1 MSYGHDPRSAP
12 HQRPDRR
19 TFMVRRL
26 FVLGLLVAVVYAA
39 VSVGSGWFGDDA
51 KPDGAITPV
60 TNTVINDGR
69 PPATPFDIP
78 ATEPPLR
85 PRTIPTK
92 DNPAV
97 VLILGDSD
105 AGGFGPYVQQAM
117 QRTGVVRSKISYVTS
132 SGLARPDYFDWPSNM
147 RAVVPDVNPD
157 VVIATFGG
165 NDAQG
170 LRNPD
175 KSWAVNHTPGS
186 GGDDTDWR
194 TEYGR
199 RVGAA
204 MDYLSKGNRT
214 LIWVGIPDDDNPQ
227 NTARLKVQDEV
238 VRTEAAKRS
247 GKVVFVDTWQLF
259 AGPGGV
265 WTPNA
270 VDPRDG
276 QSKAVRRSD
285 GFHLNDM
292 GSQILAIPVF
302 AAVVRDLQ
310 SRGATSLTV
319 PTTVAPTTAPPAN
332 TPPTT

>member
-1 MSYGHDPRSAP
+1 
-12 HQRPDRR
+12 
-19 TFMVRRL
+19 MVRRL
-26 FVLGLLVAVVYAA
+26 VALGVLIVVVYVA
-39 VSVGSGWFGDDA
+39 VSVVSSLLGSDPKTVGSA
-51 KPDGAITPV
+51 TPV

-69 PPATPFDIP
+69 PPTTPFDIP
-78 ATEPPLR
+78 ATEPPVR

-92 DNPAV
+92 DNPAI

-105 AGGFGPYVQQAM
+105 AGGFGPYVQQSL

-157 VVIATFGG
+157 IVIATFGG

-194 TEYGR
+194 AEYGR

-214 LIWVGIPDDDNPQ
+214 VIWVGIPNDDNPQ

-238 VRTEAAKRS
+238 VRAEAAKRS
-247 GKVVFVDTWQLF
+247 GKVVFVDTWNLF
-259 AGPGGV
+259 AAPSGA
-265 WTPNA
+265 WSPNA

-276 QSKAVRRSD
+276 LSKAVRRSD

-292 GSQILAIPVF
+292 GAQILAVPVF
-302 AAVVRDLQ
+302 AAVVRDLE
-310 SRGATSLTV
+310 SRGASDLTV
-319 PTTVAPTTAPPAN
+319 PSTV
-332 TPPTT
+332 PPTTIPPDSPPTT

>member
-1 MSYGHDPRSAP
+1 
-12 HQRPDRR
+12 
-19 TFMVRRL
+19 MVRRL
-26 FVLGLLVAVVYAA
+26 VALGVLIVVVYVA
-39 VSVGSGWFGDDA
+39 VSVVSSLLGSDPKTVGPA
-51 KPDGAITPV
+51 TPV

-69 PPATPFDIP
+69 PPTTPFDIP
-78 ATEPPLR
+78 ATEPPVR

-105 AGGFGPYVQQAM
+105 AGGFGPYVQQAL
-117 QRTGVVRSKISYVTS
+117 QRTGVVRSKISYITS

-157 VVIATFGG
+157 IVIATFGG
-165 NDAQG
+165 NDAQA

-194 TEYGR
+194 AEYGR

-214 LIWVGIPDDDNPQ
+214 LIWVGIPNDDNPQ

-238 VRTEAAKRS
+238 VRAEASKRS
-247 GKVVFVDTWQLF
+247 GKVVFIDTWNLF
-259 AGPGGV
+259 AGPAGT
-265 WTPNA
+265 WSPNA

-276 QSKAVRRSD
+276 VSKPVRRSD

-292 GSQILAIPVF
+292 GAQILSVPVF
-302 AAVVRDLQ
+302 AAVIRDLE
-310 SRGATSLTV
+310 SRGATNLTV
-319 PTTVAPTTAPPAN
+319 PSTVPPTTIPPD

>member
-1 MSYGHDPRSAP
+1 
-12 HQRPDRR
+12 
-19 TFMVRRL
+19 MVRRL
-26 FVLGLLVAVVYAA
+26 VVLGVLIAVIYAA
-39 VSVGSGWFGDDA
+39 VSVVSGWFDHGSKA
-51 KPDGAITPV
+51 VGPATPA

-69 PPATPFDIP
+69 PPTTPFNIP
-78 ATEPPLR
+78 VSEPPVK

-92 DNPAV
+92 DNQAV

-117 QRTGVVRSKISYVTS
+117 QRTGLVRSKISYVTS

-157 VVIATFGG
+157 IVIATFGG

-186 GGDDTDWR
+186 GGDDADWR
-194 TEYGR
+194 AEYGK

-214 LIWVGIPDDDNPQ
+214 LIWVGIPNDDNAQ
-227 NTARLKVQDEV
+227 ISARLKVQDEV
-238 VRTEAAKRS
+238 VRAEAAKRA
-247 GKVVFVDTWQLF
+247 GKVVFIDTWILF

-265 WTPNA
+265 WSPNA

-292 GSQILAIPVF
+292 GSQILSVPVF

-310 SRGATSLTV
+310 SRGAAEITV
-319 PTTVAPTTAPPAN
+319 PTTVPPTTLPDS

>member
-1 MSYGHDPRSAP
+1 
-12 HQRPDRR
+12 
-19 TFMVRRL
+19 V
-26 FVLGLLVAVVYAA
+26 
-39 VSVGSGWFGDDA
+39 
-51 KPDGAITPV
+51 
-60 TNTVINDGR
+60 
-69 PPATPFDIP
+69 
-78 ATEPPLR
+78 R

-92 DNPAV
+92 DNPAI

-105 AGGFGPYVQQAM
+105 AGGFGPYVQQAL

-157 VVIATFGG
+157 IVIATFGG
-165 NDAQG
+165 NDAQA

-186 GGDDTDWR
+186 GVDDSDWR
-194 TEYGR
+194 AEYAR

-214 LIWVGIPDDDNPQ
+214 LIWVGIPNDDNPQ
-227 NTARLKVQDEV
+227 NTARLKVQDAV
-238 VRTEAAKRS
+238 VRAAAAERA
-247 GKVVFVDTWQLF
+247 GKVVFIDTWNLF
-259 AGPGGV
+259 AGPGGA
-265 WTPNA
+265 WSPNA

-276 QSKAVRRSD
+276 QSKDVRRSD

-292 GSQILAIPVF
+292 GAQILAVSVF
-302 AAVVRDLQ
+302 AAVVHELQ
-310 SRGATSLTV
+310 SRGATALTGPSTV
-319 PTTVAPTTAPPAN
+319 PPTTIPPD

>member
-1 MSYGHDPRSAP
+1 MSYGHDPRSAQHP
-12 HQRPDRR
+12 RPDRR
-19 TFMVRRL
+19 TFMVRR
-26 FVLGLLVAVVYAA
+26 FVVLGLLIALVYAA
-39 VSVGSGWFGDDA
+39 VSVASGWFSNDS
-51 KPDGAITPV
+51 KAIGPASPV

-69 PPATPFDIP
+69 PPTTPFDIP
-78 ATEPPLR
+78 ATEPPVKA
-85 PRTIPTK
+85 RTIPTK

-157 VVIATFGG
+157 IVIATFGG
-165 NDAQG
+165 NDAQA

-175 KSWAVNHTPGS
+175 KSWAVNHTPGT

-194 TEYGR
+194 AEYGR

-214 LIWVGIPDDDNPQ
+214 LIWVGIPNDDNPQ

-238 VRTEAAKRS
+238 VRAEAAKRS
-247 GKVVFVDTWQLF
+247 GKVVFIDTWSLF
-259 AGPGGV
+259 AGPDGS
-265 WTPNA
+265 WSPNA
-270 VDPRDG
+270 PDPRDG

-292 GSQILAIPVF
+292 GSQILSIPVF
-302 AAVVRDLQ
+302 AAVVRELE
-310 SRGATSLTV
+310 SRGATALTV
-319 PTTVAPTTAPPAN
+319 PTTVAPTTLPSA
-332 TPPTT
+332 TPPTA

>member
-1 MSYGHDPRSAP
+1 
-12 HQRPDRR
+12 
-19 TFMVRRL
+19 MVRRL
-26 FVLGLLVAVVYAA
+26 VALGVLIVVVYVA
-39 VSVGSGWFGDDA
+39 VSVVTSLFGGDA
-51 KPDGAITPV
+51 KTVGPATPV

-69 PPATPFDIP
+69 PPTTPFDIP
-78 ATEPPLR
+78 ATEPPVR

-92 DNPAV
+92 DNPAI

-105 AGGFGPYVQQAM
+105 AGGFGPYVQQAL

-157 VVIATFGG
+157 IVIATFGG

-194 TEYGR
+194 AEYGR

-204 MDYLSKGNRT
+204 MDYLSKGNRS
-214 LIWVGIPDDDNPQ
+214 LVWVGIPNDDNPQ
-227 NTARLKVQDEV
+227 NTARLKVQDQV
-238 VRTEAAKRS
+238 VRDEAAKRA
-247 GKVVFVDTWQLF
+247 GKVVFVDTWSLF
-259 AGPGGV
+259 AGPGGA
-265 WTPNA
+265 WSANA

-276 QSKAVRRSD
+276 LAKAVRRSD

-292 GSQILAIPVF
+292 GAQILAVPVF
-302 AAVVRDLQ
+302 AAVIRELE
-310 SRGATSLTV
+310 SRGATNLTV
-319 PTTVAPTTAPPAN
+319 PSTVLPTTIPSD
-332 TPPTT
+332 TTPTT

>member
-1 MSYGHDPRSAP
+1 
-12 HQRPDRR
+12 
-19 TFMVRRL
+19 MVRRL
-26 FVLGLLVAVVYAA
+26 VALGVLIAVVYVA
-39 VSVGSGWFGDDA
+39 VSVASSLFGSDA
-51 KPDGAITPV
+51 KTVGPATPV

-69 PPATPFDIP
+69 PPTTPFDIP
-78 ATEPPLR
+78 ATEPPPR

-92 DNPAV
+92 DNPAI

-105 AGGFGPYVQQAM
+105 AGGFGPYVQQAL

-157 VVIATFGG
+157 IVIATFGG

-194 TEYGR
+194 AEYGR

-214 LIWVGIPDDDNPQ
+214 LIWVGIPNDDNPQ

-238 VRTEAAKRS
+238 VRAEASKRS
-247 GKVVFVDTWQLF
+247 GKVVFIDTWNLF
-259 AGPGGV
+259 AGPAGA
-265 WTPNA
+265 WSPNA
-270 VDPRDG
+270 IDPRDG
-276 QSKAVRRSD
+276 VSKAVRRSD

-292 GSQILAIPVF
+292 GAQILAVPVF
-302 AAVVRDLQ
+302 AAVIRELE
-310 SRGATSLTV
+310 SRGATNLTV
-319 PTTVAPTTAPPAN
+319 PSTV
-332 TPPTT
+332 PPTTIPPDTPPPTT

>member
-1 MSYGHDPRSAP
+1 
-12 HQRPDRR
+12 
-19 TFMVRRL
+19 MVRCR
-26 FVLGLLVAVVYAA
+26 VV
-39 VSVGSGWFGDDA
+39 
-51 KPDGAITPV
+51 PITPA

-69 PPATPFDIP
+69 PRATLPEVPI
-78 ATEPPLR
+78 TEPPIK

-147 RAVVPDVNPD
+147 RAVVPEVNPD
-157 VVIATFGG
+157 IVIATFGG

-175 KSWAVNHTPGS
+175 KSWAVNHTPG
-186 GGDDTDWR
+186 GGADDSDWR
-194 TEYGR
+194 IEYGR

-204 MDYLSKGNRT
+204 MDYLSRGNRT
-214 LIWVGIPDDDNPQ
+214 LIWVGIPNDDNAQ
-227 NTARLKVQDEV
+227 ITARLQVQDEV
-238 VRTEAAKRS
+238 VQAEAAKRP
-247 GKVVFVDTWQLF
+247 GKVVFIDTWNLF
-259 AGPGGV
+259 AGSNGSWSP
-265 WTPNA
+265 TS

-276 QSKAVRRSD
+276 QAKAVRRSD

-292 GSQILAIPVF
+292 GSQILAVPVF
-302 AAVVRDLQ
+302 AAVVGELQ
-310 SRGATSLTV
+310 SRGATDLTV
-319 PTTVAPTTAPPAN
+319 PTTVAPTTTSPDT
-332 TPPTT
+332 TPVTT